1 MTRTPET
8 AAPGTAPRTAAHAP
22 GPAGSGAPRPPVL
35 LLNTQYL
42 PASRDW
48 RTPEGRADSP
58 FAVDTFLRA
67 AQRAEEAGFDAF
79 FHADFSGVDR
89 ANLRSGPP
97 VNAFEPFQL
106 AALVAA
112 ATSRI
117 AVMPTV
123 STLHT
128 HPFAFA
134 RGLASLDRIARG
146 RAWVNVVSS
155 FRSGTA
161 IGMRREVPRERR
173 HLQTEEF
180 LAVARKLWASWPPE
194 ALEPDPAGDRYIR
207 DDLVTDVDHRGEF
220 YEQSGPIDMA
230 PYSARFPF
238 TLQATSSLEG
248 LRLAARTADAVF
260 AGTPT
265 QGAARELRRVLRE
278 EAVRAGR
285 APDSVALL
293 PGAFL
298 RVAAGPEEAGRLA
311 FAERQARAR
320 GAGGS
325 SAVEVLR
332 ARFPGLRLEG
342 SAPGDRITAGLLPED
357 PDLVLAAH
365 GSRYLPLWDLVWG
378 TAGGGARTVGGL
390 AERALAL
397 NEHAHFSGTPE
408 QIAARLRRW
417 HEEGA
422 VDGFQFILGNGFEAV
437 CAEIAPALRHGT
449 TTGGARPPRTTPSR

>member
-1 MTRTPET
+1 MTHT
-8 AAPGTAPRTAAHAP
+8 PGTTAD
-22 GPAGSGAPRPPVL
+22 GGPRPPIL

-42 PASRDW
+42 PSSRDW
-48 RTPEGRADSP
+48 RTLAGRQDSP
-58 FAVDTFLRA
+58 FDVDTFLRGA
-67 AQRAEEAGFDAF
+67 LQAEEAGFDAF
-79 FHADFSGVDR
+79 FHADFSGVNR

-106 AALVAA
+106 AALVAG
-112 ATSRI
+112 ATTRI

-128 HPFAFA
+128 HPFTFA

-146 RAWVNVVSS
+146 RAWINVVSS

-161 IGMRREVPRERR
+161 IGIQREVPREQR
-173 HLQTEEF
+173 HVQTEEF
-180 LAVARKLWASWPPE
+180 LAVARELWSSWPPQ
-194 ALEPDPAGDRYIR
+194 ALEPDLAGDRYIR
-207 DDLVTDVDHRGEF
+207 DDLISEVEHRGEF
-220 YEQSGPIDMA
+220 YEQSGPIDTA

-265 QGAARELRRVLRE
+265 PGAARALRRILRE

-293 PGAFL
+293 PGAL
-298 RVAAGPEEAGRLA
+298 VRVLTDREETERLA
-311 FAERQARAR
+311 FTERQHRDRDSGGRA
-320 GAGGS
+320 
-325 SAVEVLR
+325 AVDVLR
-332 ARFPGLRLEG
+332 SRFPGLRLNG
-342 SAPGDRITAGLLPED
+342 SAAADRLPDDILPED
-357 PDLVLAAH
+357 PAEVFALH
-365 GSRYLPLWDLVWG
+365 GSRYLPLWDL
-378 TAGGGARTVGGL
+378 ASGGVRTVGAF
-390 AERALAL
+390 AEQALAL
-397 NEHAHFSGTPE
+397 NEHARFSGTPG
-408 QIAARLRRW
+408 QIAAQMRRW

-437 CAEIAPALRHGT
+437 CEEIVPSLR
-449 TTGGARPPRTTPSR
+449 

>member
-1 MTRTPET
+1 MTVTR
-8 AAPGTAPRTAAHAP
+8 APGTKAD
-22 GPAGSGAPRPPVL
+22 GGPRPPIL

-42 PASRDW
+42 PSSRDW
-48 RTPEGRADSP
+48 RTPEGRHDSP
-58 FAVDTFLRA
+58 FEVDTFLREA
-67 AQRAEEAGFDAF
+67 RRAEDAGFDAF
-79 FHADFSGVDR
+79 FHADFSGVNR

-106 AALVAA
+106 AALVAS
-112 ATSRI
+112 ATTRI

-123 STLHT
+123 STLYT
-128 HPFAFA
+128 HPFTFA
-134 RGLASLDRIARG
+134 RALASLDRIARG

-161 IGMRREVPRERR
+161 IGIQRDVPKERR
-173 HLQTEEF
+173 HVQTEEF
-180 LAVARKLWASWPPE
+180 LAVARELWSSWPPE
-194 ALEPDPAGDRYIR
+194 ALVPDLAGDRYVR
-207 DDLVTDVDHRGEF
+207 DDLIAEVDHRGEF
-220 YEQSGPIDMA
+220 YAQSGPIDMA

-265 QGAARELRRVLRE
+265 LGAARELRRVLRE

-293 PGAFL
+293 PGAFV
-298 RVAAGPEEAGRLA
+298 RVLTSREQADRLA
-311 FAERQARAR
+311 FAERQSRDLGLGGRA
-320 GAGGS
+320 
-325 SAVEVLR
+325 AVDALR
-332 ARFPGLRLEG
+332 SRFPGLRLEG
-342 SAPGDRITAGLLPED
+342 SAPGDRLPADLLPED
-357 PDLVLAAH
+357 PDKVLAVH
-365 GSRYLPLWDLVWG
+365 GSRYLPLWDL
-378 TAGGGARTVGGL
+378 ADGGVRTVGDL

-408 QIAARLRRW
+408 QITAQMRRW

-422 VDGFQFILGNGFEAV
+422 VDGFQFILGNEFEAV
-437 CAEIAPALRHGT
+437 CEEVVPALRYP
-449 TTGGARPPRTTPSR
+449 GAVP